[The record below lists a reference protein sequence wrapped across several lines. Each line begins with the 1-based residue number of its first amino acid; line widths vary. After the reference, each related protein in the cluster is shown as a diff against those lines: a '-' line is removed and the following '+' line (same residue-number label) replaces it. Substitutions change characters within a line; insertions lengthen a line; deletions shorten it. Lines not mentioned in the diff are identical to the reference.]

1 MLYSTILYCTIL
13 YCTVLCNIALCCAVL
28 LGSDLLCS
36 NISSSTLL
44 KGLHCS
50 TLLSCIALC
59 LVLLYFF
66 PLYSALQYYSLT
78 CSTFLALILSPCSHS
93 LSFLTSSRCTLPLSA
108 DVSEGERKY
117 LGDQVRTL
125 QIKCDLLKKQNEQ
138 QRQQHLE
145 AREEDERRTREREE
159 DDSLNNVS

>member
-1 MLYSTILYCTIL
+1 VLYCLALIF
-13 YCTVLCNIALCCAVL
+13 CVLIFQV
-28 LGSDLLCS
+28 
-36 NISSSTLL
+36 
-44 KGLHCS
+44 LHCS
-50 TLLSCIALC
+50 KFDTALLYSPVLHFC
-59 LVLLYFF
+59 LVLLYFLS
-66 PLYSALQYYSLT
+66 LYSALQYYSLT
-78 CSTFLALILSPCSHS
+78 CSTFLALLLFSCFHS
-93 LSFLTSSRCTLPLSA
+93 LSFITSSRCTLPLSA

-159 DDSLNNVS
+159 DDSLNKVS